1 MLESIRNNLVGG
13 RGNDRLTR
21 GMLGVALA
29 LAASAAIVRWRTR
42 RTEKA
47 NPPQGRFVEVDGVQL
62 HYVERGEG
70 QPLVLLH
77 GNGTMIQ
84 DFGVSG
90 LIDLASK
97 RYRVVVFDR
106 PGYGYSDRPPTTVWT
121 PVAQAR
127 LIQRALRELGVERP
141 IVLGHS
147 WGTQVAL
154 SLALEY
160 PSYVRSLVLL
170 SGYYFPTLRP
180 DVAVLSGPAIPV
192 IGDVL
197 RHTISPWLG
206 RLMWPG
212 LMRIMFGPGPM
223 PARFNA
229 FPMWMALRPS
239 QIRASAAE
247 SALLVP
253 GARALSQR
261 YAELTMPV
269 IIMAGVEDRFVN
281 ADRHSAR
288 LHEEIRHSELI
299 LTPGAGHMIHQ
310 LVPEQVMSAIDKARD
325 ALPTQSGTQGSRL
338 PSVTDTLH
346 AA

>member
-1 MLESIRNNLVGG
+1 MLKSIRNKLIGSS
-13 RGNDRLTR
+13 GNQLSRP
-21 GMLGVALA
+21 MLAVALA
-29 LAASAAIVRWRTR
+29 LAASAVMVQWRTR

-47 NPPQGRFVEVDGVQL
+47 NPPQGRFVEVDGVRL

-84 DFGVSG
+84 DFDVSG
-90 LIDLASK
+90 LIDLASR

-106 PGYGYSDRPPTTVWT
+106 PGYGYSDRPRATVWT

-127 LIQRALRELGVERP
+127 LIEGALRKLGVERP

-154 SLALEY
+154 SLALEF
-160 PSYVRSLVLL
+160 PSYVQSLVLL
-170 SGYYFPTLRP
+170 SGYYFPTLRL
-180 DVAVLSGPAIPV
+180 DVPVLSGPAIPV
-192 IGDVL
+192 LGDVI

-212 LMRIMFGPGPM
+212 LLRILFGPGPV

-229 FPMWMALRPS
+229 FPVWMVLRPS

-253 GARALSQR
+253 SAVALSRR
-261 YAELTMPV
+261 YHELKMPV
-269 IIMAGVEDRFVN
+269 FIMAGDRDRFVN
-281 ADRHSAR
+281 AKRHSAR
-288 LHEEIRHSELI
+288 LHQEIPQSELT

-310 LVPEQVMSAIDKARD
+310 LVPEQVMSAIDQARD
-325 ALPTQSGTQGSRL
+325 AITAQSGTEGSRG
-338 PSVTDTLH
+338 PSFAETLQ
-346 AA
+346 AV

>member
-1 MLESIRNNLVGG
+1 MVESIRNNLVGR
-13 RGNDRLTR
+13 RGNPLTR
-21 GMLGVALA
+21 RMLGVALA
-29 LAASAAIVRWRTR
+29 MAASAVLVRWRTR

-47 NPPQGRFVEVDGVQL
+47 NPPQGRFVEVDGVRL

-90 LIDLASK
+90 LIDLASR

-121 PVAQAR
+121 SVAQAR
-127 LIQRALRELGVERP
+127 LIHGALRELGVERP

-192 IGDVL
+192 LGDVL

-212 LMRIMFGPGPM
+212 LMRIMFGPAPM
-223 PARFNA
+223 PAHFNA
-229 FPMWMALRPS
+229 FPVWMALRPS

-253 GARALSQR
+253 GARALSER
-261 YAELTMPV
+261 YPELKMPV
-269 IIMAGVEDRFVN
+269 IIMAGVDDRFVSAN
-281 ADRHSAR
+281 RHSAR
-288 LHEEIRHSELI
+288 LHEEIPHSELL

-325 ALPTQSGTQGSRL
+325 AVPTQTGQ
-338 PSVTDTLH
+338 
-346 AA
+346 